1 MTARP
6 TAATRLFVLLG
17 DPVSHSLSPTFQ
29 NAALRALGLDAVF
42 VALRCAADDLPGLLR
57 GIARAGGGGNVTV
70 PHKALAARTVDRPRD
85 AVGRTGACTA
95 FWLEDGAVHG
105 DNTDVVGAREAIQA
119 LLGRSPAGAR
129 VLLLGAGGAASAAVC
144 ALADAGAERIVV
156 ANRTRERAE
165 ALAERFRA
173 PGVRIDA
180 AGSGDEVAAER
191 FDLAINAT
199 SLGLRPDDP
208 LPLDPDAPGPRIGAA
223 LDLVYAPGETR
234 WAREMRAR
242 GLPAADGK
250 EMLIQQ
256 GAEAFRLW
264 TGVAPAVT
272 CGRSSAAHGVA
283 AMDIPAELPR
293 TELPIAGAKAE
304 AASWATAPRR

>member
-6 TAATRLFVLLG
+6 TAATRLFALLG
-17 DPVSHSLSPTFQ
+17 DPVSHSLSPVFQ
-29 NAALRALGLDAVF
+29 NAAIRALGLDAVF
-42 VALRCAADDLPGLLR
+42 VALRCVADDLPGLMR

-70 PHKALAARTVDRPRD
+70 PHKALAARAVDRPSD
-85 AVGRTGACTA
+85 AVLRTGACNA

-105 DNTDVVGAREAIQA
+105 DNTDVAGAREAIHA

-144 ALADAGAERIVV
+144 ALVDAGAERVVV
-156 ANRTRERAE
+156 ANRSRDRAE

-173 PGVRIDA
+173 PGVRIDVVGSVDGIA
-180 AGSGDEVAAER
+180 ADR

-199 SLGLRPDDP
+199 SLGLRSGDP
-208 LPLDPDAPGPRIGAA
+208 LPIDPDSPGPRVDAA
-223 LDLVYAPGETR
+223 LDLVYAAGETR
-234 WAREMRAR
+234 WVREMRAR

-256 GAEAFRLW
+256 GAAAFRRW
-264 TGVAPAVT
+264 WRIDP
-272 CGRSSAAHGVA
+272 
-283 AMDIPAELPR
+283 
-293 TELPIAGAKAE
+293 PIDVMRE
-304 AASWATAPRR
+304 ALLEV